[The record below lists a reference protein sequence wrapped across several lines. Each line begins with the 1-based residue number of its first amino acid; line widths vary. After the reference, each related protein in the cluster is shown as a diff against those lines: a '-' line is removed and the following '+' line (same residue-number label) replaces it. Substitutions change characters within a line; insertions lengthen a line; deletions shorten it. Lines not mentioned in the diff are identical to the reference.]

1 MPNQQV
7 KKLYRSTTDK
17 MVMGVCGGL
26 GEYFEIDSTVV
37 RIAWVIMTFI
47 TGLIPGFFAYIVIG
61 MIIPQK
67 PQS

>member
-1 MPNQQV
+1 
-7 KKLYRSTTDK
+7 